1 MRTITLI
8 LLLGLVLSVV
18 PAFAQGTPYLAP
30 PVSQLDT
37 TLDGLDLI
45 YLLVDLKLNQEQVAR
60 VQQMVA
66 GYQQQQQ
73 EATKT
78 FVDELGQISAQL
90 ATIRETLLSG
100 GWPKGQELQ
109 AFSRA
114 LTGGNRGGRAGG
126 PRVGRGG
133 PGNDPAA
140 GMMRQFREVLSPQ
153 QRLLIEWE
161 APDMEAAALQPPPP
175 DQNAQQLEDT
185 MVRLVAQAAD
195 TVRFSNKN
203 AYIAR
208 RRTEAQNVLATLNI
222 LESDPTYARRF
233 QQLQDLF
240 ADVRVIPEEE
250 YGSNR
255 TLDRIH
261 DRAMQIFGDTLPGGA
276 VASGPIISE
285 AEVRFL
291 LIGPAAPLAASQ
303 RLSYLTSA
311 ASQPPTP

>member
-1 MRTITLI
+1 MRIITLS
-8 LLLGLVLSVV
+8 LLLGLVLSVA
-18 PAFAQGTPYLAP
+18 PAFAQGAPYLAP
-30 PVSQLDT
+30 PVSPLDT

-45 YLLVDLKLNQEQVAR
+45 YLLVDLNLNQEQVAR
-60 VQQMVA
+60 IQQMVA

-73 EATKT
+73 EAAKT

-109 AFSRA
+109 AFRRA
-114 LTGGNRGGRAGG
+114 LTGGNRGGQAGGLRAGQG
-126 PRVGRGG
+126 V
-133 PGNDPAA
+133 PGSASAA
-140 GMMRQFREVLSPQ
+140 GMMRQFRQLLSPQ

-161 APDMEAAALQPPPP
+161 APDMEAGATQPPPP
-175 DQNAQQLEDT
+175 DQNAEQLEDT
-185 MVRLVAQAAD
+185 IVRLVAQAAD

-222 LESDPTYARRF
+222 PESDPTYPRRF

-250 YGSNR
+250 YGSEQTR
-255 TLDRIH
+255 ERIQ
-261 DRAMQIFGDTLPGGA
+261 DRALQIFGDTLPGGA

-285 AEVRFL
+285 AEARFL
-291 LIGPAAPLAASQ
+291 LTGPAAPFAASQ
-303 RLSYLTSA
+303 RLSYLTLA